1 VSLDREHKGS
11 VTFNSTENG
20 GYPSLDLNGYTLFI
34 DGRLYSNSS
43 RGASIVG
50 RGSITSNNSTID
62 IVLGKDNG
70 NILDLE
76 SAIRDNGHKVGLRI
90 FSEGPRTYVSM
101 SGDASNTFTG
111 DVELSNSYLDLWKSG
126 GLAIKGNV
134 FVNSNSRLTFDRS
147 HQLSRNSF
155 VILNEGTL
163 HFGNWGGDVTQN
175 FKQLTV
181 DNSGVVSFGHK
192 DRPTTIKKLYLDD
205 LWVRSSGTL
214 TVLDWKEGR
223 DFILVKKTSKNVEDA
238 LKKMK
243 FEGYDPSKIH
253 LEDYNSEYWMINGAP
268 EPATYG
274 AGLMLGVLGL
284 VRYRRRQKQRSAR
297 LAS

>member
-1 VSLDREHKGS
+1 
-11 VTFNSTENG
+11 
-20 GYPSLDLNGYTLFI
+20 
-34 DGRLYSNSS
+34 
-43 RGASIVG
+43 
-50 RGSITSNNSTID
+50 
-62 IVLGKDNG
+62 
-70 NILDLE
+70 
-76 SAIRDNGHKVGLRI
+76 
-90 FSEGPRTYVSM
+90 M
-101 SGDASNTFTG
+101 
-111 DVELSNSYLDLWKSG
+111 
-126 GLAIKGNV
+126 
-134 FVNSNSRLTFDRS
+134 
-147 HQLSRNSF
+147 
-155 VILNEGTL
+155 
-163 HFGNWGGDVTQN
+163 
-175 FKQLTV
+175 
-181 DNSGVVSFGHK
+181 
-192 DRPTTIKKLYLDD
+192 
-205 LWVRSSGTL
+205 WVRSSGTL